1 MQGWLTFPLAGQ
13 ISKQNSLKKGLI
25 IMFFSKN
32 VKFSNLLFRPQFK
45 KLGFTYHISL
55 SGGFG
60 SRCLKIGFCIIAS
73 GFNIILFFGFNKTF
87 FLAFLIWQMDISPL
101 PFLCVHVCV
110 CMCVCVWMKA
120 RICWS
125 KYSFIF
131 FQWFF
136 WKNKKNWFRPNEK
149 EKTFRRLIV
158 KEQVLSQTTN
168 QWKHFWKSLWPLP
181 NTKLF

>member
-1 MQGWLTFPLAGQ
+1 MQGWLTFSLAGQ

-25 IMFFSKN
+25 IMFFLRM
-32 VKFSNLLFRPQFK
+32 SNFRTYCSARNLKSLDLHITYLSREDLGHAAWRLVFALLFLIFHP
-45 KLGFTYHISL
+45 YH
-55 SGGFG
+55 
-60 SRCLKIGFCIIAS
+60 FC
-73 GFNIILFFGFNKTF
+73 
-87 FLAFLIWQMDISPL
+87 
-101 PFLCVHVCV
+101 VCMYV

-131 FQWFF
+131 FQRFF

-181 NTKLF
+181 NPKLF